1 MIIPLSIQIK
11 RPLAPNLSCIVD
23 HFNENTSLYGDTHL
37 ILHSKILWANT
48 STPEILKD
56 ISSKTDDKHKT
67 LVFIVDDFEQRYN
80 HHQNLI
86 LFRTSLRASRKRIN
100 EFVLPYIWECNDT
113 AFPTS
118 ESTITPVVGFCGL
131 VNKHRKKIIQTFKK
145 SNRVESN
152 FIIRDKFWGGD
163 PHNSQLVDEYEAN
176 IKSSQFVL
184 CNRGRGNFS
193 MRFYQTLA
201 FGRIPVLVNTDMVLP
216 FENEIPWKDL
226 IVFEKSEKKCLE
238 KVIEI
243 HKKDEITHRQKLCRE
258 FFDKFFH
265 KDVVFSKLLES
276 ALKPQKTSWWSR
288 LFA

>member
-1 MIIPLSIQIK
+1 M
-11 RPLAPNLSCIVD
+11 
-23 HFNENTSLYGDTHL
+23 
-37 ILHSKILWANT
+37 
-48 STPEILKD
+48 
-56 ISSKTDDKHKT
+56 
-67 LVFIVDDFEQRYN
+67 
-80 HHQNLI
+80 
-86 LFRTSLRASRKRIN
+86 
-100 EFVLPYIWECNDT
+100 LPYIWECNDT

>member
-11 RPLAPNLSCIVD
+11 RPLDPNLSFIVD

-67 LVFIVDDFEQRYN
+67 LVFIVDDFEQRYTN
-80 HHQNLI
+80 YKNLI
-86 LFRTSLRASRKRIN
+86 LFRTSLKASRQRLN
-100 EFVLPYIWECNDT
+100 EYVLPYVWECSDK
-113 AFPTS
+113 AFDPLPPS
-118 ESTITPVVGFCGL
+118 NKPIVGFCGQ
-131 VNKHRKKIIQTFKK
+131 VNKYREKLNKVFETDEQV
-145 SNRVESN
+145 NSN

-238 KVIEI
+238 KVIDI
-243 HKKDEITHRQKLCRE
+243 HKKDEITQRQKLCRE
-258 FFDKFFH
+258 VFDKFFH